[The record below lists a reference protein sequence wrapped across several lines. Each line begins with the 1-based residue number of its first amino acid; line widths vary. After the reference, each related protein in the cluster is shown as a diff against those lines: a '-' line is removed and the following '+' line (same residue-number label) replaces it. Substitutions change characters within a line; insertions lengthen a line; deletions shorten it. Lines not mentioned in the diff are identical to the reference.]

1 MRWIYISP
9 HFDDAVLSCGGL
21 IWEQTQKGIPVEI
34 WTVCAGDAPPGPL
47 SMLAMVCHHQWGI
60 ESAEEVI
67 AARRIENQE
76 AAARVGAETVNF
88 SIPDCIYRRS
98 PTGELLYPE
107 DVFVPIHP
115 FEQDLDVEIAA
126 ALTSELLPDD
136 IVVSP
141 LAIGGHL
148 DHALTRLAAERL
160 ALNRRAEFVEAEVEG
175 LDRPLC
181 YYADI
186 PYLLNHPEM
195 LVPAAKGLKETLCPI
210 SKKQLGVWQSGI
222 AAYATQIPML
232 FETGEKMQ
240 EAIRL
245 YWETRRGV
253 RLWCAA

>member
-47 SMLAMVCHHQWGI
+47 SLLALVCHQQWGI
-60 ESAEEVI
+60 ESAEDVL
-67 AARRIENQE
+67 AARRLENQE
-76 AAARVGAETVNF
+76 AASLVGAETKNF
-88 SIPDCIYRRS
+88 NIPDCIYRRS
-98 PTGELLYPE
+98 PTGEFLYPE
-107 DVFVPIHP
+107 NVFGPIQP
-115 FEQDLDVEIAA
+115 FEKNLDVDITA
-126 ALTSELLPDD
+126 ALTSILQPGDR
-136 IVVSP
+136 IVSP

-148 DHALTRLAAERL
+148 DHVLTRLAAEH
-160 ALNRRAEFVEAEVEG
+160 
-175 LDRPLC
+175 LDRPIW

-186 PYLLNHPEM
+186 PYLIDHPEM
-195 LVPAAKGLKETLCPI
+195 LVLATKGMKKTIYSI
-210 SKKQLGVWQSGI
+210 SENGLGVWQSGI
-222 AAYATQIPML
+222 AAYASQILVL

-245 YWETRRGV
+245 YWENQRGV